1 MNDYKYLVSSPEVK
15 RAERND
21 RRISM
26 AVNIIGSVI
35 GGACFIFTIHVL
47 LG

>member
-15 RAERND
+15 RAEKRD
-21 RRISM
+21 RRIAM
-26 AVNIIGSVI
+26 ATNSICSFIGA
-35 GGACFIFTIHVL
+35 ACFIYFIDSF